1 MPPTEL
7 HNHNPEISISS
18 VTEVPARG
26 KTTTRYDLSSSS
38 VTPNVME
45 VEDLDATVRGDGS
58 LSQPPAS
65 KLSSFSHF
73 VLSNFHKKQS
83 AFVNLLQ
90 EEFVEKMSS
99 KSKNVFDAVNHLLSI
114 PEKLMFHPRSND
126 LENRS
131 NNIPVDILDA
141 PKEYI
146 STWMYLACPSLISW
160 YMTVEDEN
168 TLVIKSA
175 GKRKREPQKLDLK
188 PNLYNCSSK
197 ALSFGRIAKMS
208 VNMFRKLT
216 VEPSP
221 NFDALRFDRPW
232 QSKRKKRQSNA
243 YPSIKAFDSV

>member
-1 MPPTEL
+1 
-7 HNHNPEISISS
+7 
-18 VTEVPARG
+18 
-26 KTTTRYDLSSSS
+26 
-38 VTPNVME
+38 
-45 VEDLDATVRGDGS
+45 
-58 LSQPPAS
+58 
-65 KLSSFSHF
+65 
-73 VLSNFHKKQS
+73 
-83 AFVNLLQ
+83 
-90 EEFVEKMSS
+90 MSS

-141 PKEYI
+141 PKEYM
-146 STWMYLACPSLISW
+146 STWMYLACQNDR
-160 YMTVEDEN
+160 EDEN

-175 GKRKREPQKLDLK
+175 GKRKREPQKLVRKFRLHDNANEPSGITAK
-188 PNLYNCSSK
+188 WGFGC

-208 VNMFRKLT
+208 VNMFSKLT

-243 YPSIKAFDSV
+243 SIDQSIRLKNLSVTNEGLKLPGFRAGEFDII